1 MCQQDKKNEY
11 VNVQINLKFK
21 TLDVYMSLTNDNFG
35 TVIIHINKKK
45 IDRNR
50 DNYKYNH

>member
-45 IDRNR
+45 NR
-50 DNYKYNH
+50 